1 MEKLFLLVFLIIGLL
16 AIPYF
21 YQIYNLKKITIDDI
35 PESGSWVNLSRG
47 HIYYEWFLPKNELE
61 YKGTLV
67 LVHGFSTPSFVWRGL
82 INQFLDKGFKVLV
95 YDHFGRGYSERPRIP
110 YDKDLYVETLR
121 ELIASQ
127 EIKEKV
133 HLVGYSMGGPIVGHY
148 AESYPEYTKSA
159 SLIAPAGFS
168 KISPSTG
175 SWITMPIIGDWFWRV
190 FSHRLYGVGNMSETQ
205 FSDDPLS
212 INEDEFLPLFQ
223 KQLVFTGFNESL
235 LSTVRNFNLF
245 DAREMYRSLN
255 NKNVPISAIWGTL
268 DGVVPYSGSE
278 EFKDIFPNGRLITI
292 EEGTHDVT
300 YRQPTQ
306 VGRAIIDFID
316 SHQD

>member
-1 MEKLFLLVFLIIGLL
+1 M
-16 AIPYF
+16 
-21 YQIYNLKKITIDDI
+21 
-35 PESGSWVNLSRG
+35 
-47 HIYYEWFLPKNELE
+47 
-61 YKGTLV
+61 
-67 LVHGFSTPSFVWRGL
+67 
-82 INQFLDKGFKVLV
+82 LV

-278 EFKDIFPNGRLITI
+278 EFKKIFPNGRLITI

>member
-1 MEKLFLLVFLIIGLL
+1 
-16 AIPYF
+16 
-21 YQIYNLKKITIDDI
+21 
-35 PESGSWVNLSRG
+35 
-47 HIYYEWFLPKNELE
+47 
-61 YKGTLV
+61 
-67 LVHGFSTPSFVWRGL
+67 
-82 INQFLDKGFKVLV
+82 
-95 YDHFGRGYSERPRIP
+95 
-110 YDKDLYVETLR
+110 
-121 ELIASQ
+121 
-127 EIKEKV
+127 
-133 HLVGYSMGGPIVGHY
+133 
-148 AESYPEYTKSA
+148 
-159 SLIAPAGFS
+159 
-168 KISPSTG
+168 
-175 SWITMPIIGDWFWRV
+175 
-190 FSHRLYGVGNMSETQ
+190 MSETQ

-278 EFKDIFPNGRLITI
+278 EFKQIFPNGRLITI
-292 EEGTHDVT
+292 EEGTHDIT